1 MSEDKVRVFEF
12 AKKIGKQS
20 NELIEFLN
28 QEGFEIKNH
37 MTVLGP
43 YEIRRIK
50 EHFDIHDE
58 SEEEVKPTVRI
69 RRRAAQADT
78 VSAAPDTTAETTV
91 TIEKST
97 EEKKTTDVPATTTK
111 KAVSVAETP
120 VEEDTSATVGI
131 DINKVSLQEIEKIS
145 SEQEHKKQD
154 VIEAEKEQRSEEIA
168 EKKTEVLPVLT
179 EEERLKK
186 EKADAEEYSRKNK
199 GKKKVTKDEKLA
211 DWKNSYAFWEEEE
224 DSDTKKRKQSKKEH
238 HETKKEEKKVVTWA
252 ELLKK
257 NAPATQSSK
266 PKEKQKEET
275 VEKLYLMKG
284 ITCRDFAETLG
295 ITAEKLIQILAK
307 EGVEVESLDNA
318 IEEDYAHLIAD
329 EFKKELT
336 IIKSYGD
343 DVLIKEFEQFA
354 QDDSKSRPP
363 VVTIMGH
370 VDHGK
375 TSILDYIRKSR
386 VTAKE
391 FGGITQH
398 IGAYSVQTDKGS
410 ITFVD
415 TPGHQAFSAMR
426 ARGANLTDI
435 VVLVVAADDGVMPQT
450 IEAINHAKAANVP
463 IVVAVNKMDLPGA
476 KPDKVRQE
484 LTQYN
489 IIAEEWGGQNLFV
502 NCSAYTGDGIND
514 LLDMILLQAEML
526 DLKSVQTAPARGIV
540 IEARVEKGKG
550 TVATILV
557 KEGTLRSGDVFLVGN
572 TWGKV
577 RLMTNDMG
585 KLVKDTLPGFAV
597 EITGI
602 EEVPMA
608 GDDFAVLKNEK
619 RAKYIADKRAY
630 YAKRL
635 EQPEKKE
642 AIASLEDLFAKI
654 NDAESVTL
662 PLIVKGDT
670 QGTLE
675 AIEQAIGGIH
685 NDQVTLNIIHSGI
698 GMVAETDINLAIT
711 AKAIVVAFNVRID
724 AAARKMAEDRRVEVR
739 SYNII
744 YKLIEDLQKAV
755 DGLLKPEEEEVYQ
768 GSAEVRQVIR
778 IPDMGNIAGSYIL
791 DGKVM
796 RHGIARLMRNN
807 SLVWQGRVGSIYR
820 FKDSVKEVSA
830 GYECGI
836 GLDGFADFREGDI
849 IEVFQME
856 EKK

>member
-1 MSEDKVRVFEF
+1 MSEDKVRVFEY

-37 MTVLGP
+37 MAVLGP

-58 SEEEVKPTVRI
+58 AEEEVKPTVRI
-69 RRRAAQADT
+69 RRRVSQTETPTAD
-78 VSAAPDTTAETTV
+78 V
-91 TIEKST
+91 
-97 EEKKTTDVPATTTK
+97 
-111 KAVSVAETP
+111 VAEPAQEVTAVVVETKEKASEHP
-120 VEEDTSATVGI
+120 VHTEPKIEVKHRHEEDDSDTVGI
-131 DINKVSLQEIEKIS
+131 DIQHMTLQEIGKQTTTVQTAEVVDIPVVPSIPEVAEVKKNEPVIVL
-145 SEQEHKKQD
+145 SEE
-154 VIEAEKEQRSEEIA
+154 EQR
-168 EKKTEVLPVLT
+168 
-179 EEERLKK
+179 KK
-186 EKADAEEYSRKNK
+186 EKLDAEEYARKNK

-211 DWKNSYAFWEEEE
+211 DWKNSISFWEEEE
-224 DSDTKKRKQSKKEH
+224 DADVKKRKQAKKDQHDSKKED
-238 HETKKEEKKVVTWA
+238 KKAVTWA
-252 ELLKK
+252 ELVKR
-257 NAPATQSSK
+257 NAVKTPAGKSEK
-266 PKEKQKEET
+266 KQKEET

-284 ITCRDFAETLG
+284 ITCKDFAETLG
-295 ITAEKLIQILAK
+295 IAPEKLIQILAK
-307 EGVEVESLDNA
+307 EGVEVESLENA

-343 DVLIKEFEQFA
+343 DILIKEYEQFA
-354 QDDSKSRPP
+354 RDDIKNRPP

-398 IGAYSVQTDKGS
+398 IGAYSVTTAKGA

-450 IEAINHAKAANVP
+450 VEAINHAKAAGVP
-463 IVVAVNKMDLPGA
+463 IVVAVNKMDLATA

-484 LTQYN
+484 LTQYS
-489 IIAEEWGGQNLFV
+489 IISEDWGGQNLFV
-502 NCSAYTGDGIND
+502 NCSAYTGDGID
-514 LLDMILLQAEML
+514 ELLDMILLQAEML
-526 DLKSVQTAPARGIV
+526 DLKAVQTAPARGIV
-540 IEARVEKGKG
+540 VEARVEKGKG

-557 KEGTLRSGDVFLVGN
+557 KEGTLRSGDIFLVGN

-577 RLMTNDMG
+577 RMMTDDLG
-585 KLVKDTLPGFAV
+585 KLVKETPPGHAV

-608 GDDFAVLKNEK
+608 GDEFAVLKNEK
-619 RAKYIADKRAY
+619 RAKYIAEKRAY

-635 EQPEKKE
+635 GQPDKKE
-642 AIASLEDLFAKI
+642 AIVSLEDLFAKL
-654 NDAESVTL
+654 NDQDAVTL
-662 PLIVKGDT
+662 PFIVKGDT

-675 AIEQAIGGIH
+675 AIEQAISGIH
-685 NDQVTLNIIHSGI
+685 NDQVALNIIHSGI

-711 AKAIVVAFNVRID
+711 AKAIVVAFNVRVD
-724 AAARKMAEDRRVEVR
+724 AAARKMAEDRRVEIR

-744 YKLIEDLQKAV
+744 YKLIEDVQKAV
-755 DGLLKPEEEEVYQ
+755 DGMLKPEEEEVYQ

-791 DGKVM
+791 DGKIM
-796 RHGIARLMRNN
+796 RHAIARLMRNN
-807 SLVWQGRVGSIYR
+807 GLIWQGHVGSIFR

-856 EKK
+856 EKKS

>member
-37 MTVLGP
+37 MAVLGP

-58 SEEEVKPTVRI
+58 NDEEVKPTVRI
-69 RRRAAQADT
+69 RRRVAQTDT
-78 VSAAPDTTAETTV
+78 PAETTATDEIPVAKESTDEKPAKV
-91 TIEKST
+91 TKEVQS
-97 EEKKTTDVPATTTK
+97 EEKNDKIQSEIELSD
-111 KAVSVAETP
+111 
-120 VEEDTSATVGI
+120 TVGI
-131 DINKVSLQEIEKIS
+131 DIQQVSLQEIGKHAETQAAEVTPAVEPS
-145 SEQEHKKQD
+145 VE
-154 VIEAEKEQRSEEIA
+154 EKEAVVVKKA
-168 EKKTEVLPVLT
+168 EHVIVLT
-179 EEERLKK
+179 EDERLKK
-186 EKADAEEYSRKNK
+186 EKADAEEYARKNK

-224 DSDTKKRKQSKKEH
+224 DVDSKKRKQGKKDH
-238 HETKKEEKKVVTWA
+238 HEAKKEEKKPVTWA
-252 ELLKK
+252 ELIKK
-257 NAPATQSSK
+257 NADKSQPKA
-266 PKEKQKEET
+266 KEKQKEET

-295 ITAEKLIQILAK
+295 ITPEKLVQILAK
-307 EGVEVESLDNA
+307 EGVEVESMDIA

-336 IIKSYGD
+336 IIKAYGD
-343 DVLIKEFEQFA
+343 DILIKEFEQFA
-354 QDDSKSRPP
+354 REDIKSRPP

-386 VTAKE
+386 VTEKE

-398 IGAYSVQTDKGS
+398 IGAYSVKTPKGS
-410 ITFVD
+410 VTFVD

-426 ARGANLTDI
+426 ARGATLTDI

-484 LTQYN
+484 LTQYS
-489 IIAEEWGGQNLFV
+489 IISEEWGGQNLFV
-502 NCSAYTGDGIND
+502 NCSAYTGDGIDD

-526 DLKSVQTAPARGIV
+526 DLRSVYTAPARGV
-540 IEARVEKGKG
+540 VVEARVEKGKG

-557 KEGTLRSGDVFLVGN
+557 KEGTLQSGDVFLVGN

-585 KLVKDTLPGFAV
+585 TLVKETLPGYAV

-619 RAKYIADKRAY
+619 RAKYIAEKRAY

-635 EQPEKKE
+635 DQPEKKE

-675 AIEQAIGGIH
+675 AIEQAIGSIH
-685 NDQVTLNIIHSGI
+685 NEQVTLNLIHSGI

-711 AKAIVVAFNVRID
+711 AKAIVVAFNVRVD
-724 AAARKMAEDRRVEVR
+724 SAARKMAEDRRVEIR

-768 GSAEVRQVIR
+768 GSAEVRQIIR

-807 SLVWQGRVGSIYR
+807 ALVWQGRVGSIYR

-836 GLDGFADFREGDI
+836 GLDGFADFREGDV